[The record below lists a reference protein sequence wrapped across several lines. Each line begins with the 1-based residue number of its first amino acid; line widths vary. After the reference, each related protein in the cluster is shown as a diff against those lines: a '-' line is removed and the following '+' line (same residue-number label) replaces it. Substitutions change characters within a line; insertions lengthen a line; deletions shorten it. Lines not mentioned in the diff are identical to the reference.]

1 MSTPYW
7 DRARVAESQRGIL
20 PAPRNE
26 NVHSP
31 RLPGGSLFAA
41 ANDRHLMG
49 WSDRGGASRYMGD
62 CWATRVASELE
73 QAPGQVW
80 PIPGTD
86 RAGYTVRAIARLDD
100 SEALMREVNRHQLE
114 NPDFVLVGVRDDGSP
129 CLQSVDAKFAID
141 RIKKSQVSA
150 EALTALL
157 AIEDGVARSLITTAM
172 QSVGIDT
179 AEPINGLFIAPRS
192 TFTDLLLRRLPGG
205 RNPSGPPPPIVTIE
219 PEPATLYLGTP
230 PARLIGALARIDMLP
245 VTPRENVLSAIYYL
259 RLACACLWMAAEE
272 HRPLFG
278 GVRPYE
284 AEPAQVAAEITRR
297 SSVAE
302 SAWDLVTQ
310 WATDV
315 EPVARSREA
324 IASVAT
330 LPLAMRD
337 IRTRVE
343 AIGGEQANRL
353 VRTVRREL
361 DVVFRTHLTE
371 AVGDIAADDP
381 RPLGEI
387 LDMMASAS
395 RDLKLTMQEE
405 FERLLLT
412 HATIRAEHDTVE

>member
-1 MSTPYW
+1 MRCW
-7 DRARVAESQRGIL
+7 DRARVTESQRGIR

-26 NVHSP
+26 NTHSE

-41 ANDRHLMG
+41 ANDRQLMG

-62 CWATRVASELE
+62 CWATRVAAELE
-73 QAPGQVW
+73 QTPGQIW
-80 PIPGTD
+80 PIPGSD
-86 RAGYTVRAIARLDD
+86 RHGYTVRAVARLDD

-129 CLQSVDAKFAID
+129 CLQSVDAKFAVD

-150 EALTALL
+150 DALSALL
-157 AIEDGVARSLITTAM
+157 AIDEGVARALITAAM
-172 QSVGIDT
+172 QSVGIDD
-179 AEPINGLFIAPRS
+179 ADPINGLFIAPRS
-192 TFTDLLLRRLPGG
+192 TFTDLLLRRVPGG
-205 RNPSGPPPPIVTIE
+205 RNAGGPPPPIVTIE
-219 PEPATLYLGTP
+219 PDPATLYLGTP

-245 VTPRENVLSAIYYL
+245 VTPRENLLSAIYYL
-259 RLACACLWMAAEE
+259 RLACACLWLAAEE

-278 GVRPYE
+278 GVRPFE
-284 AEPAQVAAEITRR
+284 PEPAQVAAEITQR
-297 SSVAE
+297 STAAA
-302 SAWDLVTQ
+302 SAWELVTQ

-353 VRTVRREL
+353 VRTVRRDL
-361 DVVFRTHLTE
+361 DAVFRAHLTE
-371 AVGDIAADDP
+371 AVGDIAADDL
-381 RPLGEI
+381 RPLGDI
-387 LDMMASAS
+387 LDMMARAS
-395 RDLKLTMQEE
+395 RGLKTTMQEE
-405 FERLLLT
+405 FERLLHT
-412 HATIRAEHDTVE
+412 HATVRAEQGTVE